1 MRNNMGFYMPLVIPT
16 EVITESPKPVQQ
28 LWGKVTSAQKRYN
41 EARDVLAVME
51 EQAKSAP
58 DQDAAAAREAVE
70 KGLPV
75 PPSTVTAVQE
85 SISDKQR
92 EIKALADHTDDV
104 EHNFLRALY
113 GARHDLVDGFRA
125 DAERGLGDA
134 IAALEAAEQ
143 TVQRFTMSAAL
154 WNWARA
160 ENDRQPPQQGYQVK
174 VFGGG
179 SVRDWIERCV
189 TALEKEH
196 PADVE
201 AAEAAYRAEMAALRG
216 RTTPDGVL
224 LDAAAYNAYNR

>member
-1 MRNNMGFYMPLVIPT
+1 MRNNMGAYVPLVIPT
-16 EVITESPKPVQQ
+16 EVITASPKPVQQ

-75 PPSTVTAVQE
+75 PPSTVTSVLE

-104 EHNFLRALY
+104 EVNFLRALH
-113 GARHDLVDGFRA
+113 GSRHDMVDGFRA
-125 DAERGLGDA
+125 DTARALEDA
-134 IAALEAAEQ
+134 ITALESAHLA
-143 TVQRFTMSAAL
+143 VDLFTKYAAL
-154 WNWARA
+154 WNWARHD
-160 ENDRQPPQQGYQVK
+160 EDREPPRQGFQVP

-179 SVRDWIERCV
+179 NVRDLIERSV
-189 TALEKEH
+189 TALHKEH
-196 PADVE
+196 PSEIE
-201 AAEAAYRAEMAALRG
+201 AAEASYRAEMASLRG

-224 LDAAAYNAYNR
+224 LDAAAYNAYVR